1 MLIYYGNKMK
11 AEQKIMADM
20 PSLIEAAT
28 VQFVAAARSAIA
40 KRGVFYVALA
50 GGSTPKGLYQK
61 LATSPYIEQVDWA
74 RVHLFFGDERC
85 VLPTHDDSNFK
96 MAREAMIDHLPI
108 PQENVHRM
116 PTEEGIA
123 PEVAVKYGRTL
134 AEILSDEPLDLV
146 LLGLGPD
153 GHIASL
159 FPDTDALDVTDRMVT
174 SLYVDKFDSWRAT
187 MTYPIINAARQVIVF
202 IGGAAKAEIV
212 KAITTDLVQGL
223 PVQRLAPQGEY
234 YWFMDVAA
242 AGQ

>member
-1 MLIYYGNKMK
+1 MK
-11 AEQKIMADM
+11 AEQKIMPDAE
-20 PSLIEAAT
+20 SLIEAAT
-28 VQFVAAARSAIA
+28 EQFVASARSAIA
-40 KRGVFYVALA
+40 KRGVFHVALA

-61 LATSPYIEQVDWA
+61 LATSPYVEQIDWS

-96 MAREAMIDHLPI
+96 MAREAMIDHIPV

-116 PTEEGIA
+116 PTEEGVA
-123 PEVAVKYGRTL
+123 PEVAIRYSRTL
-134 AEILSDEPLDLV
+134 ADTLDGAPLDLV

-159 FPDTDALDVTDRMVT
+159 FPDSQALDVTDKMVT
-174 SLYVDKFDSWRAT
+174 SLYVEKFESWRAT
-187 MTYPIINAARQVIVF
+187 MTYPTINAARQVIVF
-202 IGGAAKAEIV
+202 IGGAAKAAIV
-212 KAITTDLVQGL
+212 KDITTDAVQGL

-234 YWFMDVAA
+234 YWFMDKAA